1 MAFAPKALADGEIP
15 LGIGTI
21 FTATASI
28 ATYVKAITLFNKNA
42 INQNILIEV
51 NRSGVNRFWRR
62 FELQQFESADVL
74 DDGQTIILEP
84 GDLLLASATTAAA
97 VDFTISGVEEV

>member
-1 MAFAPKALADGEIP
+1 MAFTPKAIADGEIP
-15 LGIGTI
+15 VAIGAI
-21 FTATASI
+21 FSATASI

-42 INQNILIEV
+42 INQIVLIEV

-74 DDGQTIILEP
+74 DDGQTMILEA
-84 GDLLLASATTAAA
+84 GDVLFASATTAAA
-97 VDFTISGVEEV
+97 VDFTISGVEEA